1 MRVFKG
7 ATSVTD
13 PKCQGF
19 DRSLGQR
26 ISASAEFERRVDG
39 ADEDAMPGL
48 TVHVDGFD
56 EDVHAQQDQFS
67 T

>member
-7 ATSVTD
+7 AGSATD

-26 ISASAEFERRVDG
+26 ISAPGELERRVDG
-39 ADEDAMPGL
+39 ADEDVVPGL
-48 TVHVDGFD
+48 TVHFDGFD